1 MIKPLLNLVS
11 LHPELSDLHLFLF
24 AVLLALGLCESLLG
38 FPHML
43 LDQIQMS
50 VELLFM

>member
-1 MIKPLLNLVS
+1 MVKPLLDLRS

-24 AVLLALGLCESLLG
+24 AVLLTLGRSESLLG
-38 FPHML
+38 FLHML

-50 VELLFM
+50 VELFFM

>member
-1 MIKPLLNLVS
+1 MVKPLLDLRS

-24 AVLLALGLCESLLG
+24 AVLLTLGRSESLLG

-50 VELLFM
+50 VELFFM

>member
-1 MIKPLLNLVS
+1 MIKPLLNLGS

-24 AVLLALGLCESLLG
+24 AVLLTLGRSESLLG
-38 FPHML
+38 LPHKL

-50 VELLFM
+50 AELLFM